1 MLTSFTLA
9 SSRSWRVTISFRRRI
24 QYFYFMQAAML
35 TFGAYR
41 NEVAERGSD
50 AELFPKS
57 TRKSE
62 AVAKSNLLL
71 AMEAQSDALKEGRGR
86 HSCRPLICKSVSKN
100 HNVRTTQ
107 KPKAIG
113 YGTAWG
119 GCVNDR

>member
-9 SSRSWRVTISFRRRI
+9 SSRSWKVSISFRRRI

-50 AELFPKS
+50 AKLFPKS

-62 AVAKSNLLL
+62 AVAKSDLLL
-71 AMEAQSDALKEGRGR
+71 AME
-86 HSCRPLICKSVSKN
+86 
-100 HNVRTTQ
+100 
-107 KPKAIG
+107 
-113 YGTAWG
+113 
-119 GCVNDR
+119 